1 MPGGS
6 LTARPPPDHRGL
18 GLGFIA
24 IEPTTEAGDTTTIYS
39 GPFWPVIDVD
49 QLRQAMRI
57 DGTVTDHQLNHTAIN
72 AVSEVNT
79 DLNYWRKER
88 EAEGVTT
95 LADVPAESINDTS
108 VNLHHYRR
116 AVYALTQANLV
127 EPLSRLRCTARKG
140 NQEADELLPQIT
152 ELYRDAV
159 GLFKTFWSIT
169 HTTVELI

>member
-1 MPGGS
+1 MS
-6 LTARPPPDHRGL
+6 
-18 GLGFIA
+18 FIA
-24 IEPTTEAGDTTTIYS
+24 IEPTTETGDTTTISS

-57 DGTVTDHQLNHTAIN
+57 DGTVTDHRLNHAAIN
-72 AVSEVNT
+72 AVSEVNA

-95 LADVPAESINDTS
+95 LADVTAESINDTS

-127 EPLSRLRCTARKG
+127 ERYRSFDATAKG
-140 NQEADELLPQIT
+140 NQEADELTPQIT
-152 ELYRDAV
+152 ELYRDARWAIRNIL
-159 GLFKTFWSIT
+159 GIT